1 VRTIFFALFAL
12 LALVYPAVAK
22 EKALGSFGVWNT
34 YANNDGGQMVC
45 YMVTTNTVKS
55 TGPAKRTS
63 PYLMITHRPTEAS
76 RDVISYGAGAN
87 LNAKRGVR
95 LHIGKDAFDL
105 FSVRDT
111 AWARDAL
118 TDHKIAA
125 ALRKTAT
132 VTLTAF
138 ADKKG
143 HQPIKD
149 SFALTGTDAA
159 YRAIG
164 KACGYPEAAPHKA
177 IPAKPKKPYPAKS
190 KKAHPAKATSRVT
203 H

>member
-1 VRTIFFALFAL
+1 LRKIALTLFALFT
-12 LALVYPAVAK
+12 LAAPAVAK
-22 EKALGSFGVWNT
+22 EKALGSFGVWNA
-34 YANNDGGQMVC
+34 YANNEGGQMVC
-45 YMVTTNTVKS
+45 YMVTTSAVKS
-55 TGPAKRTS
+55 GGPAKRAS

-95 LHIGKDAFDL
+95 LHIGKDIFDL

-125 ALRKTAT
+125 AMRKTAM
-132 VTLTAF
+132 VAMTAF
-138 ADKKG
+138 PDKKR
-143 HQPIKD
+143 QKPIKD
-149 SFALTGTDAA
+149 TFTLTGSDAA

-164 KACGYPEAAPHKA
+164 KACGYPE
-177 IPAKPKKPYPAKS
+177 PAPKKSAPVKAK
-190 KKAHPAKATSRVT
+190 KPHPAKARSRVT

>member
-1 VRTIFFALFAL
+1 L
-12 LALVYPAVAK
+12 L
-22 EKALGSFGVWNT
+22 SFGVWNA
-34 YANNDGGQMVC
+34 YANNEGGQLVC
-45 YMVTTNTVKS
+45 YMVTTNAVKS
-55 TGPAKRTS
+55 IGPAKRTT

-76 RDVISYGAGAN
+76 RDVISYGGGAM

-95 LHIGKDAFDL
+95 LHVGKDIFDL

-149 SFALTGTDAA
+149 NFALTGTDAA

-164 KACGYPEAAPHKA
+164 KACGSPEPALQKPAA
-177 IPAKPKKPYPAKS
+177 AKPKKLHRTKGPP
-190 KKAHPAKATSRVT
+190 KKAPQKRSPPPP
-203 H
+203 